1 MRRAQIRDDNR
12 KMKTIRRL
20 EIFFLTILIV
30 SFCILLYCIYVS
42 MTSDNIERFSD
53 SQDQTIEAGINTG
66 TSLQQEKDKNEIKKK
81 LEELNQ
87 SIVGISKIK
96 DKGST
101 IFLENCEEQLGLG
114 SGFILS
120 DQGYILTTF
129 HIGGKKDSICYIT
142 LETGITYTGKVVW
155 ADSEIDASIIKIE
168 ASNLKPIELGDSDTI
183 QLTQKV
189 YALGNPIG
197 FDFLRTVTAGNI
209 CGMGRTVQLL
219 NKEKTIY
226 LDDLIQ
232 TDTTIS
238 FQNSGGPLI
247 DEEGKVI
254 GLNTN
259 TLLSGNNLNY
269 VLPINRIKPV
279 LKNLEEKQ
287 NATQTYLGVF
297 AFDHDLISYIKQDL
311 ATNQMIR
318 NGIYIATVD
327 QKSPAAKAGLKEGDI
342 ILTIDQQSLN
352 KMKELYQFLSSKQP
366 GDKVEIAFLREGKE
380 MKVEVEITSKM

>member
-1 MRRAQIRDDNR
+1 
-12 KMKTIRRL
+12 
-20 EIFFLTILIV
+20 
-30 SFCILLYCIYVS
+30 
-42 MTSDNIERFSD
+42 
-53 SQDQTIEAGINTG
+53 
-66 TSLQQEKDKNEIKKK
+66 
-81 LEELNQ
+81 
-87 SIVGISKIK
+87 
-96 DKGST
+96 
-101 IFLENCEEQLGLG
+101 
-114 SGFILS
+114 
-120 DQGYILTTF
+120 
-129 HIGGKKDSICYIT
+129 
-142 LETGITYTGKVVW
+142 
-155 ADSEIDASIIKIE
+155 
-168 ASNLKPIELGDSDTI
+168 
-183 QLTQKV
+183 
-189 YALGNPIG
+189 
-197 FDFLRTVTAGNI
+197 
-209 CGMGRTVQLL
+209 MGRTVQLL
-219 NKEKTIY
+219 NKEKKIY

-352 KMKELYQFLSSKQP
+352 KMRELYQFLSSKQP